1 MFRSAVPIVFLTN
14 KYPFGYGSQHS
25 IIKNFSVLSVT
36 SVANDFDTKPYQ
48 ERRCTMDAQ
57 ELKKFLAGIGIA
69 GLLAGTSMMA
79 GGCASTG

>member
-1 MFRSAVPIVFLTN
+1 LKHGISIVCS
-14 KYPFGYGSQHS
+14 YRDPREQ
-25 IIKNFSVLSVT
+25 
-36 SVANDFDTKPYQ
+36 KPYQ

-79 GGCASTG
+79 GGCASG